1 MVCDCEYAEKN
12 NGMDKDTQ
20 ACVAEKLTLDH
31 SLSLVNEAETLATK
45 DTAMITR
52 DHQGLR
58 RINSTTKTV
67 VVFGLHIFKICV
79 DFVFVAAG
87 AKRWTHITT
96 EKQRSKSKK

>member
-12 NGMDKDTQ
+12 NGMDRDTQ

-45 DTAMITR
+45 DTSMITR

-58 RINSTTKTV
+58 RINSTTR
-67 VVFGLHIFKICV
+67 
-79 DFVFVAAG
+79 FVWILCSWLQVPSNG
-87 AKRWTHITT
+87 RILR
-96 EKQRSKSKK
+96 QRSRGARGKNEEG